1 MKKKYL
7 LETLKQL
14 EGLIKHFES
23 IGLEVIE
30 TSMAEGN
37 IWLHFKFDFE
47 FIKAMIR
54 GNYEIVEEI
63 SCIKITFKK
72 DNVFF
77 TTYKPY
83 GNESK

>member
-1 MKKKYL
+1 M
-7 LETLKQL
+7 ETKNMLALLKQS
-14 EGLIKHFES
+14 EGLIKDFEGM
-23 IGLEVIE
+23 GLEVIE
-30 TSMAEGN
+30 TAMAEGK

-72 DNVFF
+72 NNIFF

-83 GNESK
+83 GNGN